1 MTGWKCFEFKTPNV
15 QKLLRFGFVP
25 TDGGFGYAT
34 QILDGQF
41 IFSMTVARDGE
52 LRTDVYDEATGEPYM
67 LYQIPDAQG
76 AFVGSVR
83 AAVAEIL
90 QTIAQQCFETEIF
103 KTDGAKNA
111 ISYVREIYGC
121 EPEYLW
127 EKFPANAV
135 WRRRDNRK
143 WFGAILTVSGRKL
156 GLDTDEILEVLD
168 LRMPP
173 KKVREAIDG
182 KKFFPAYHMNKQHW
196 VTVLLSDAKEFGTVA
211 DMIDES
217 YTLAKK

>member
-1 MTGWKCFEFKTPNV
+1 MTERNYFGYKTPNV

-34 QILDGQF
+34 QILGGQF
-41 IFSMTVARDGE
+41 LLNLTVARDGE
-52 LRTDVYDEATGEPYM
+52 LQTAVYDEGTGEPYT
-67 LYQIPDAQG
+67 LYQIPEAQG

-83 AAVAEIL
+83 AAVEEIL
-90 QTIAQQCFETEIF
+90 LTVAQQCFETEIF

-111 ISYVREIYGC
+111 ISYVREKYGC

-168 LRMPP
+168 LRMLPQ
-173 KKVREAIDG
+173 KVQETIDG
-182 KKFFPAYHMNKQHW
+182 KKIFPAYHMNKQHW
-196 VTVLLSDAKEFGTVA
+196 VTVLLSGAKEFGTVA